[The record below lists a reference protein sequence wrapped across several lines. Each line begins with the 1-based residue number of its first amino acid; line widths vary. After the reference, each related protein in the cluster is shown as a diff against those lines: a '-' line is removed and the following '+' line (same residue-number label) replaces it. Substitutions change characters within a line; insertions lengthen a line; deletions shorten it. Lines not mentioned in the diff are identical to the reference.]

1 LLLSP
6 QGDIFNLSAI
16 GDKKRARMKITTSTM
31 LANAMRDQRKALE
44 LTQAE
49 AAERVGMKQT
59 TVSGFEQNPDTSKL
73 ETLFRLLSALDLE
86 LHVMPRGQTS
96 EKDSGW
102 TQEW

>member
-1 LLLSP
+1 
-6 QGDIFNLSAI
+6 
-16 GDKKRARMKITTSTM
+16 MKITTSTM
-31 LANAMRDQRKALE
+31 LANAIRDQRKALQ
-44 LTQAE
+44 LTQAD

-73 ETLFRLLSALDLE
+73 ETLFRLLSALELE
-86 LHVMPRGQTS
+86 LHVVPRGAAA

>member
-1 LLLSP
+1 
-6 QGDIFNLSAI
+6 
-16 GDKKRARMKITTSTM
+16 MKITTSTM

-86 LHVMPRGQTS
+86 LHVVPGARRQKRTAAGRR
-96 EKDSGW
+96 SGK
-102 TQEW
+102 

>member
-1 LLLSP
+1 
-6 QGDIFNLSAI
+6 
-16 GDKKRARMKITTSTM
+16 
-31 LANAMRDQRKALE
+31 
-44 LTQAE
+44 
-49 AAERVGMKQT
+49 VGMKQT

-86 LHVMPRGQTS
+86 LHVVPRGQAS